1 MKNYIRLQGAL
12 AIAMLLVTISTKGAS
27 AAPQK
32 IHLKGDVSDR
42 NCTEFTLKYQGLLS
56 EVNSSRDIRIKCKKG
71 ARFDTTLT
79 LPAAGYYGIFQ
90 NYSTFENLLYLTPGD
105 NLEVHFDAKNG
116 VKTAYKGK
124 GAEANQYLAGFS
136 IYFYGN
142 SGGSFLKGGLND
154 KGGDLELTKQVVD
167 SLALV
172 QLKKLEGISGLSADF
187 RKMER
192 ARIFAHLA
200 NTYSGY
206 FFHQKGLDM
215 DNVAAGKKK
224 FFSKIRPYIEH
235 ISKEFMSDSCID
247 QPDVREVMKR
257 CVVKD
262 SILAVSPSSN
272 SNVYEYLTLLSL
284 KNAIEE
290 ECSTEIV
297 AKATSTLG
305 TFKNKNLADN
315 LRESIRSVERL
326 LKGNIAYD
334 IMLETPDGKVAKLS
348 DYKGKTIYVD
358 FWATWCGP
366 CIGETPYFSKLNEK
380 FNRPDLVFISVSL
393 DKKKNDWKNF
403 IKEEKSS
410 AVQYIA
416 ADLKKLA
423 NDWQIKGIPR
433 FLIIDKNF
441 RIVNANAPRPSTGEK
456 IEKEL
461 NETL

>member
-1 MKNYIRLQGAL
+1 M
-12 AIAMLLVTISTKGAS
+12 AIAMLLVTIAAKGAS
-27 AAPQK
+27 AAPLK
-32 IHLKGDVSDR
+32 IHLKGDVSDKS
-42 NCTEFTLKYQGLLS
+42 CTEFTLKYQGLLS

-79 LPAAGYYGIFQ
+79 LPSAGYYGIFQ
-90 NYSTFENLLYLTPGD
+90 YYSTFENLLYLTPGD
-105 NLEVHFDAKNG
+105 NLEIHFNAKDG
-116 VKTAYKGK
+116 SKTVFKGE
-124 GAEANQYLAGFS
+124 GAEANQYLANFTLCFS
-136 IYFYGN
+136 GDG
-142 SGGSFLKGGLND
+142 GGSFLEGDKND
-154 KGGDLELTKQVVD
+154 KDGDIELTKQLVD
-167 SLALV
+167 SLAV
-172 QLKKLEGISGLSADF
+172 NQLKKLEGIKGLSADF
-187 RKMER
+187 RKIER
-192 ARIFAHLA
+192 GRIFAHLA
-200 NTYSGY
+200 NTYWGY
-206 FFHQKGLDM
+206 FFLQKELNM
-215 DNVAAGKKK
+215 DNVAAEKKK
-224 FFSKIRPYIEH
+224 FVSKIRPYVEH
-235 ISKEFMSDSCID
+235 ISNEFMSDSCIEH
-247 QPDVREVMKR
+247 PDVRTVMKR
-257 CVVKD
+257 CVVDD

-297 AKATSTLG
+297 AKATSILG
-305 TFKNKNLADN
+305 TFKNKDLADN
-315 LRESIRSVERL
+315 LREAIRSVETL

-334 IMLETPDGKVAKLS
+334 IILENPDGKPAKLS

-366 CIGETPYFSKLNEK
+366 CIGETPYFSKLKEK
-380 FNRPDLVFISVSL
+380 YNNTDVVFISVSL

-461 NETL
+461 NEIL